1 MSSSINKGQIIKL
14 ALATILFF
22 VLWFLP
28 TTTLGLPN
36 ISVVEH
42 RVIAIFILAL
52 VLWFTEAIPSWTTS
66 ILIVVVLLLTC
77 SDQAI
82 ILLQEGGKEA
92 FKGIAL
98 SHKTIMGSFAD
109 PTIMLFLG
117 GFVIAIMASKMG
129 IDAQLARVLLA
140 PFGKKSKIV
149 LLGFLLVTGV
159 FSMFISNTATAAMML
174 TFMAPILRQLP
185 ADDKGRTALIL
196 AIPIGANIGGMGT
209 PVGTPPN
216 AIALKYLNETLGF
229 NIGFFDWAIIMMP
242 FAIFLLLF
250 AWFILTKI
258 FPFKNEEIHLKIE
271 GETAK
276 GPQLTISY
284 ITIALTILLW
294 LTDKVTGINANTVAM
309 IPIAIFCV
317 SGLFGKKELKEIDW
331 DVIWLVAGGF
341 ALGTALDKSGLAKH
355 LVEAIPFAEWS
366 PLVVI
371 IGAGLLCWFFSNI
384 ISNTATAALIIPVM
398 VAVGTGMGSV
408 LEPFGGILTL
418 ILGVTLAAS
427 LAMILPVST
436 PPNAI
441 AFSTGMVD
449 VKNMRTMGVIM
460 GVVGLILAFTMLI
473 IIGKAGIM
481 L

>member
-1 MSSSINKGQIIKL
+1 MSKSINKGQIIKL
-14 ALATILFF
+14 ALALVLFF
-22 VLWFLP
+22 VLWFIP
-28 TTTLGLPN
+28 TTSLGLPG

-42 RVIAIFILAL
+42 RVIAIFALAL
-52 VLWFTEAIPSWTTS
+52 ILWFTEAIPSWTTS

-82 ILLQEGGKEA
+82 IFLQEGGKDA
-92 FKGIAL
+92 FKEIAL
-98 SHKTIMGSFAD
+98 SHKSIMGSFAD

-149 LLGFLLVTGV
+149 LLGFLLVTGC

-216 AIALKYLNETLGF
+216 AIALKYLNEGLGF
-229 NIGFFDWAIIMMP
+229 NISFFDWSMIMMP
-242 FAIFLLLF
+242 FAIFLLIF

-276 GPQLTISY
+276 GPQLAISY

-294 LTDKVTGINANTVAM
+294 LTDSITGINANTVAM

-341 ALGTALDKSGLAKH
+341 ALGTALDKSGLAAN
-355 LVEAIPFAEWS
+355 LVAAIPFAEWS

-408 LEPFGGILTL
+408 LEPYGGILTL
-418 ILGVTLAAS
+418 ILGVTLSAS

-441 AFSTGMVD
+441 AFSTGMVE
-449 VKNMRTMGVIM
+449 VKHMRTMGVIM
-460 GVVGLILAFTMLI
+460 GVVGLILAFTLLI

-481 L
+481 G

>member
-1 MSSSINKGQIIKL
+1 MSTSLDKKKIFKI
-14 ALATILFF
+14 ALSALVFL

-28 TTTLGLPN
+28 TSVMGLPD

-42 RVIAIFILAL
+42 RVIAIFGLAL
-52 VLWFTEAIPSWTTS
+52 ILWITEAIPSWTTS

-82 ILLQEGGKEA
+82 TLLQEGGKEA

-140 PFGKKSKIV
+140 PFGKKSKVV
-149 LLGFLLVTGV
+149 LLGFLIVTGV

-355 LVEAIPFAEWS
+355 LVEAIPFGEWS
-366 PLVVI
+366 PLIVI
-371 IGAGLLCWFFSNI
+371 IGAGLVCWFFSNI
-384 ISNTATAALIIPVM
+384 ISNTATAALMIPVM
-398 VAVGTGMGSV
+398 VAVGTGMGGV
-408 LEPFGGILTL
+408 LEPYGGILTL
-418 ILGVTLAAS
+418 ILGVTLSAS

-441 AFSTGMVD
+441 AFSSGMVE
-449 VKNMRTMGVIM
+449 VKDMRTVGVIV
-460 GVVGLILAFTMLI
+460 GVVGLVLAFSLLI
-473 IIGKAGIM
+473 FVGKLGIM

>member
-1 MSSSINKGQIIKL
+1 MSKSINKGQIIKL
-14 ALATILFF
+14 ALALVLFF
-22 VLWFLP
+22 VLWFIP
-28 TTTLGLPN
+28 TTSLGLPG

-42 RVIAIFILAL
+42 RVIAIFALAL
-52 VLWFTEAIPSWTTS
+52 ILWFTEAIPSWTTS

-82 ILLQEGGKEA
+82 IFLQEGGKDA
-92 FKGIAL
+92 FKEIAL
-98 SHKTIMGSFAD
+98 SHKSIMGSFAD

-149 LLGFLLVTGV
+149 LLGFLLVTGC

-216 AIALKYLNETLGF
+216 AIALKYLNEGLGF
-229 NIGFFDWAIIMMP
+229 NISFFDWSMIMMP
-242 FAIFLLLF
+242 FAIFLLIF

-276 GPQLTISY
+276 GPQLAISY

-294 LTDKVTGINANTVAM
+294 LTDSITGINANTVAM

-341 ALGTALDKSGLAKH
+341 ALGTALDKSGLAAN
-355 LVEAIPFAEWS
+355 LVAAIPFAEWS

-408 LEPFGGILTL
+408 LEPYGGILTL
-418 ILGVTLAAS
+418 ILGVTLSAS

-449 VKNMRTMGVIM
+449 VKHMRTVGIIVGVI
-460 GVVGLILAFTMLI
+460 GLVLAFTMI
-473 IIGKAGIM
+473 IFVGKAGIM

>member
-1 MSSSINKGQIIKL
+1 MGQLFQRSSVIKV
-14 ALATILFF
+14 TIAVVVFF
-22 VLWFLP
+22 LLWLLP
-28 TTTLGLPN
+28 ITTLGLPN
-36 ISVVEH
+36 ITVVEH
-42 RVIAIFILAL
+42 RVIAIFALAL
-52 VLWFTEAIPSWTTS
+52 ILWFTEAIPSWKTS
-66 ILIVVVLLLTC
+66 ILIIVVLLLTC

-129 IDAQLARVLLA
+129 IDAQLARILLK
-140 PFGKKSKIV
+140 PFGTQSKYV
-149 LLGFLLVTGV
+149 LLGFIIVTGI

-174 TFMAPILRQLP
+174 TFLSPVLRQLP
-185 ADDKGRTALIL
+185 SNNKGRIALIL
-196 AIPIGANIGGMGT
+196 AIPIGANIGGIGT

-216 AIALKYLNETLGF
+216 AIALKYLNESLGF
-229 NIGFFDWAIIMMP
+229 NIGFFDWAIVMMP
-242 FAIFLLLF
+242 FVILLLLLS
-250 AWFILTKI
+250 WVLLLKL
-258 FPFKNEEIHLKIE
+258 FPFTEKHIHLNIE
-271 GETAK
+271 GKTAER
-276 GPQLTISY
+276 PQLIISY

-317 SGLFGKKELKEIDW
+317 TGLFGKKELKEIDW

-341 ALGTALDKSGLAKH
+341 ALGTALDKSGLAAH
-355 LVEAIPFAEWS
+355 LVGAIPFGQWS
-366 PLVVI
+366 PMVVI
-371 IGAGLLCWFFSNI
+371 IGAGLICWFFSNI
-384 ISNTATAALIIPVM
+384 ISNTATAALMIPVM

-418 ILGVTLAAS
+418 ILGVTLSAS

-449 VKNMRTMGVIM
+449 VKHMRTVGIIVGVI
-460 GVVGLILAFTMLI
+460 GLVLAFTMLI

>member
-1 MSSSINKGQIIKL
+1 MGSSINKGQIIKL
-14 ALATILFF
+14 ALAAILFF

-140 PFGKKSKIV
+140 PFGKKSKVV
-149 LLGFLLVTGV
+149 LLGFLIVTGV

-250 AWFILTKI
+250 AWFILTKL
-258 FPFKNEEIHLKIE
+258 FPFQNEEIHLKIE

-317 SGLFGKKELKEIDW
+317 SGLFGKNDLKEIDW

>member
-1 MSSSINKGQIIKL
+1 MSQLFQRSSVIKV
-14 ALATILFF
+14 TIAAVVFF
-22 VLWFLP
+22 LLWLLP

-36 ISVVEH
+36 ITVVEH
-42 RVIAIFILAL
+42 RVIAIFALAL
-52 VLWFTEAIPSWTTS
+52 ILWFTEAIPSWKTS
-66 ILIVVVLLLTC
+66 ILIIVVLLLTC

-129 IDAQLARVLLA
+129 IDAQLARILLK
-140 PFGKKSKIV
+140 PFGTQSKFV
-149 LLGFLLVTGV
+149 LLGFLMVTGG

-174 TFMAPILRQLP
+174 TFLAPVLRQLP
-185 ADDKGRTALIL
+185 SNNKGRIALIL

-216 AIALKYLNETLGF
+216 AIALKYLNESLGF
-229 NIGFFDWAIIMMP
+229 NIGFLDWAIVMVP
-242 FAIFLLLF
+242 FVILLLLLS
-250 AWFILTKI
+250 WVLLLKL
-258 FPFKNEEIHLKIE
+258 FPFTEKHIHLNIE
-271 GETAK
+271 GKTAER
-276 GPQLTISY
+276 PQLIISY

-317 SGLFGKKELKEIDW
+317 TGLFGKKELKEIDW

-341 ALGTALDKSGLAKH
+341 ALGTALDKSGLAAH
-355 LVEAIPFAEWS
+355 LVGAIPFGQWS
-366 PLVVI
+366 PMVVI
-371 IGAGLLCWFFSNI
+371 IGAGVICWFFSNI
-384 ISNTATAALIIPVM
+384 FSNTATSALMIPVM

-418 ILGVTLAAS
+418 ILGVTLSAS

-449 VKNMRTMGVIM
+449 VKHMRTVGIIVGVI
-460 GVVGLILAFTMLI
+460 GLVLAFTLLI